1 MKSIIIENINQFN
14 LIKNRFN
21 LKNFNIITISPAVS
35 LILKEKKIKHQI
47 LNINKI
53 YYQLNKIENILNK
66 NLFKYLMGVEKFLVK
81 KNLIFNYQD
90 KRVVEI
96 NFLNFMMVFH
106 EIVTN
111 FKIYD
116 FILSKNIK
124 KNKIIYIINIK
135 KHYFDFDNYE

>member
-66 NLFKYLMGVEKFLVK
+66 NLFKYLMGLEKFLVK
-81 KNLIFNYQD
+81 KKAIF
-90 KRVVEI
+90 
-96 NFLNFMMVFH
+96 
-106 EIVTN
+106 
-111 FKIYD
+111 
-116 FILSKNIK
+116 
-124 KNKIIYIINIK
+124 
-135 KHYFDFDNYE
+135 